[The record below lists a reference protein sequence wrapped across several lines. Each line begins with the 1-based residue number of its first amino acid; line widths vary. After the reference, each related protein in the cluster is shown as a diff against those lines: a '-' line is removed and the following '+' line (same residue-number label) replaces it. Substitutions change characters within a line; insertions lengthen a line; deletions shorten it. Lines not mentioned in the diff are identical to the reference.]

1 MPHVPRAVATTTQW
15 HKGHESMTKPS
26 RSCLTSCKYKV
37 SALGAMAGGWSF
49 LSVRVLTLLLVLLVS
64 SRGSFGYWTTSSSP
78 AQHSRQNKSMREN
91 LPNFGEATTT
101 LYRGGQPS
109 KRGFRILAKMGV
121 NIVVDLRGSRDSERK
136 IVTHLGMQYV
146 ALPWHCSFPKDK
158 TFAQF
163 LRLVR
168 KNRGKKIFV
177 HCRLGDDRT
186 AMMIASYRMAE
197 EGWSAEK
204 AEKEMEKFG
213 FSFTHRR
220 LICPGLSSYEEHFPQ
235 RFKTSPAF
243 RDLR

>member
-1 MPHVPRAVATTTQW
+1 MEMLGHRELQDRSHMIRPVVCFVILALFAATLS
-15 HKGHESMTKPS
+15 GAPDV
-26 RSCLTSCKYKV
+26 YKE
-37 SALGAMAGGWSF
+37 AN
-49 LSVRVLTLLLVLLVS
+49 
-64 SRGSFGYWTTSSSP
+64 SSSP
-78 AQHSRQNKSMREN
+78 AQQSSRNKSMRKN

-109 KRGFRILAKMGV
+109 KEGFRILAKMGV

-136 IVTHLGMQYV
+136 IVTRLGMQYV
-146 ALPWHCSFPKDK
+146 AIPWQCSFPKDK

-163 LRLVR
+163 LTVLR

-177 HCRLGDDRT
+177 HCRVGDDRT

-197 EGWSAEK
+197 EGWSAKK

-243 RDLR
+243 WDLR

>member
-1 MPHVPRAVATTTQW
+1 MVGRRKLRVRTGITRTVGRFAILALLAATLSTAAD
-15 HKGHESMTKPS
+15 MYP
-26 RSCLTSCKYKV
+26 
-37 SALGAMAGGWSF
+37 GAKA
-49 LSVRVLTLLLVLLVS
+49 
-64 SRGSFGYWTTSSSP
+64 SSP
-78 AQHSRQNKSMREN
+78 GHQSSLNKSMRKD

-146 ALPWHCSFPKDK
+146 ALPWHCWFPKDEI
-158 TFAQF
+158 FAQF
-163 LRLVR
+163 LTLLR
-168 KNRGKKIFV
+168 KNPGKKIFV

-186 AMMIASYRMAE
+186 AMMVASYRMAQ
-197 EGWSAEK
+197 EGWSAGK

-213 FSFTHRR
+213 FSFAHRR
-220 LICPGLSSYEEHFPQ
+220 LICPGLSSYEEKFPQ

-243 RDLR
+243 RHLR

>member
-1 MPHVPRAVATTTQW
+1 MIRVPRAVATTTQW

-26 RSCLTSCKYKV
+26 RSCLTSFKYKV
-37 SALGAMAGGWSF
+37 SALGAMAGDWSF
-49 LSVRVLTLLLVLLVS
+49 LSVRVLTLLLILLVS

-146 ALPWHCSFPKDK
+146 ALPWQCSFPKDK

-163 LRLVR
+163 LTLLR

-243 RDLR
+243 RDLH

>member
-1 MPHVPRAVATTTQW
+1 MLSQSLNPEKLPVPNHMTRPITCFAILALAAT
-15 HKGHESMTKPS
+15 
-26 RSCLTSCKYKV
+26 L
-37 SALGAMAGGWSF
+37 SAAANAYT
-49 LSVRVLTLLLVLLVS
+49 R
-64 SRGSFGYWTTSSSP
+64 TTSSST
-78 AQHSRQNKSMREN
+78 AQHARQNKSMRKN

-109 KRGFRILAKMGV
+109 KQGFRMLARMGI
-121 NIVVDLRGSRDSERK
+121 NIVVDLRGSRDSERR

-146 ALPWHCSFPKDK
+146 ALPWQCSFPKDK

-177 HCRLGDDRT
+177 HCRVGDDRT

-197 EGWSAEK
+197 EGWSAER

-220 LICPGLSSYEEHFPQ
+220 LICPGLSSYEEKFPQ
-235 RFKTSPAF
+235 RFRTSPAF

>member
-1 MPHVPRAVATTTQW
+1 MVGRENYGVRSRTNRTVGGFAILALLAPTLSAVADVY
-15 HKGHESMTKPS
+15 P
-26 RSCLTSCKYKV
+26 
-37 SALGAMAGGWSF
+37 GA
-49 LSVRVLTLLLVLLVS
+49 
-64 SRGSFGYWTTSSSP
+64 TSSSP
-78 AQHSRQNKSMREN
+78 AQRSSLSKSMRKN

-109 KRGFRILAKMGV
+109 QGGFRILARLGI
-121 NIVVDLRGSRDSERK
+121 NIVVDLRGSRASERK

-158 TFAQF
+158 VFAQF
-163 LRLVR
+163 LKLLR
-168 KNRGKKIFV
+168 NNPGKKVFV

-186 AMMIASYRMAE
+186 GMMIATYRMARQ
-197 EGWSAEK
+197 GWSAEK

-220 LICPGLSSYEEHFPQ
+220 LICPGLSSYEENFPR
-235 RFKTSPAF
+235 RFQSGHAF

>member
-1 MPHVPRAVATTTQW
+1 
-15 HKGHESMTKPS
+15 
-26 RSCLTSCKYKV
+26 
-37 SALGAMAGGWSF
+37 
-49 LSVRVLTLLLVLLVS
+49 
-64 SRGSFGYWTTSSSP
+64 
-78 AQHSRQNKSMREN
+78 MREN

-109 KRGFRILAKMGV
+109 KRGFRTLAKMGV

-146 ALPWHCSFPKDK
+146 ALPWQCSFPKDK
-158 TFAQF
+158 TFAHF
-163 LRLVR
+163 LTLLR

-243 RDLR
+243 RNLR

>member
-1 MPHVPRAVATTTQW
+1 MTGPIGCFAILGLLAAT
-15 HKGHESMTKPS
+15 
-26 RSCLTSCKYKV
+26 L
-37 SALGAMAGGWSF
+37 SAAADVYTEAS
-49 LSVRVLTLLLVLLVS
+49 
-64 SRGSFGYWTTSSSP
+64 SSSP
-78 AQHSRQNKSMREN
+78 ARQSSLNKSMRKN

-109 KRGFRILAKMGV
+109 KKGFVILAKMGI

-146 ALPWHCSFPKDK
+146 ALPWQCSFPKDK

-163 LRLVR
+163 LTLLR

-177 HCRLGDDRT
+177 HCRVGDDRT

-213 FSFTHRR
+213 FSFIHRH
-220 LICPGLSSYEEHFPQ
+220 LICPRLSSYEEKFPQ

>member
-1 MPHVPRAVATTTQW
+1 MVGQRKLRVQTGITRTVGRFAILALLATTLSTAAD
-15 HKGHESMTKPS
+15 MYP
-26 RSCLTSCKYKV
+26 
-37 SALGAMAGGWSF
+37 GAKA
-49 LSVRVLTLLLVLLVS
+49 S
-64 SRGSFGYWTTSSSP
+64 STARQSSL
-78 AQHSRQNKSMREN
+78 NKSMRKD
-91 LPNFGEATTT
+91 LPNFGEASTT

-146 ALPWHCSFPKDK
+146 ALPWHCWFPKDEI
-158 TFAQF
+158 FAQF
-163 LRLVR
+163 LTLVR
-168 KNRGKKIFV
+168 KNPGKKIFV

-186 AMMIASYRMAE
+186 GMMIASYRMAQ

-220 LICPGLSSYEEHFPQ
+220 LICPGLSSYEEKFPQ

-243 RDLR
+243 RHLH

>member
-1 MPHVPRAVATTTQW
+1 MTHVPGAVATTTQW

-26 RSCLTSCKYKV
+26 RSCSTSFKCKV
-37 SALGAMAGGWSF
+37 SPLAAMAGGWSF

-64 SRGSFGYWTTSSSP
+64 SRGSFGYWTTSSSL
-78 AQHSRQNKSMREN
+78 AQHSSRNKSMRKN

-109 KRGFRILAKMGV
+109 KEGFRTLAKMGV
-121 NIVVDLRGSRDSERK
+121 NIVVDLRGSRDGERK

-146 ALPWHCSFPKDK
+146 AMPWQCSFPKDK

-163 LRLVR
+163 LTLLRQ
-168 KNRGKKIFV
+168 NPGKKVFV
-177 HCRLGDDRT
+177 HCRVGDDRT
-186 AMMIASYRMAE
+186 GMMIASYRMAR

-220 LICPGLSSYEEHFPQ
+220 LICPGLSSYEEKFPQ

>member
-1 MPHVPRAVATTTQW
+1 MRMFGQRKLRVRSSITRTVGCFAILALLAATLSATADVYP
-15 HKGHESMTKPS
+15 GAICPS
-26 RSCLTSCKYKV
+26 QQ
-37 SALGAMAGGWSF
+37 
-49 LSVRVLTLLLVLLVS
+49 S
-64 SRGSFGYWTTSSSP
+64 SR
-78 AQHSRQNKSMREN
+78 NKSMRKN
-91 LPNFGEATTT
+91 LPNFGEATST

-109 KRGFRILAKMGV
+109 EQGFRTLAKMGV

-146 ALPWHCSFPKDK
+146 AMPWQCSFPKDK

-163 LRLVR
+163 LTLLR
-168 KNRGKKIFV
+168 NHPGKKVFV
-177 HCRLGDDRT
+177 HCRLGNDRT
-186 AMMIASYRMAE
+186 GMMIASYRMARE
-197 EGWSAEK
+197 DWSAEK

-220 LICPGLSSYEEHFPQ
+220 LICPGLSSYEEKFPQ